1 MSSKRQAVISIG
13 LYQFIGTIDE
23 CLAVDELMQS
33 LNQVESHWV
42 HDQSDN
48 TEDDPLPDNYWT
60 IQSEPRAIKIEFID
74 RDATVISETNIRHI
88 NHMKYRKARW
98 DSEAESKTDETSDE
112 S

>member
-13 LYQFIGTIDE
+13 LYQFIGTIDQ
-23 CLAVDELMQS
+23 CLAVDELMHS

-48 TEDDPLPDNYWT
+48 VSDPLPDNYWT

-74 RDATVISETNIRHI
+74 RDATVISENDLRHI
-88 NHMKYRKARW
+88 KHLEYRKARW
-98 DSEAESKTDETSDE
+98 DAESESEKDETTDES
-112 S
+112 